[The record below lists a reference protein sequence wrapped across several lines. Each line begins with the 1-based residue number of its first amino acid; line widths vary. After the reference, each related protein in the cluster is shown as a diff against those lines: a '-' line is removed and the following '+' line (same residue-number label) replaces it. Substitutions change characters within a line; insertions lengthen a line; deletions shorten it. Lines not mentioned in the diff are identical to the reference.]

1 MSHSPPRFHAVLI
14 GLTIATLGIATAARA
29 ADYYAGKTI
38 ELIVGAAPGGGYDI
52 YARAVARHL
61 SRHIPG
67 NPTIVVKNMPGA
79 GSAMAGYHIGRVAPS
94 DGVSIG
100 AVMPGAIVGPLLD
113 DEPQTLFDPTKV
125 IYLGTA
131 NAGSGVCATLISS
144 KSKTFEDALTQKT
157 VMGAVAPGN
166 LVHDIAYLVK
176 RTTGAQFEIVAGYKG
191 TLEAALAIERGEL
204 DGMCGWNWSSVKS
217 QKPDWIRDGKLNL
230 LAQIGPEPNPE
241 LTKLG
246 VPPIWNY
253 IKNDDAR
260 KVAEMIVGQQAYER
274 PYITALGTPVELVN
288 TLRAAFDATM
298 ADPQFL
304 ADAERL
310 RIDISPL
317 SGSTVQELV
326 QKFYATPKDVA
337 ERARQAIRP

>member
-1 MSHSPPRFHAVLI
+1 MSYSPPMFHPVLI
-14 GLTIATLGIATAARA
+14 GLTIAITGIATPTCA

-38 ELIVGAAPGGGYDI
+38 ELIAGAPGGGYDI
-52 YARAVARHL
+52 YARTVARHL

-79 GSAMAGYHIGRVAPS
+79 GSAMAGYHIGTVAPN
-94 DGVSIG
+94 DGLSIG
-100 AVMPGAIVGPLLD
+100 AIMPGAIVGPLLD
-113 DEPQTLFDPTKV
+113 DKPQTLFDPTKV

-131 NAGSGVCATLISS
+131 NAGSGVCVTLTHS
-144 KSKTFEDALTQKT
+144 KTKTFEDALTQKT
-157 VMGAVAPGN
+157 IMGAVAPGN

-176 RTTGAQFEIVAGYKG
+176 RTTGAQFEIVSGYKG
-191 TLEAALAIERGEL
+191 TLEATLAIERREL

-217 QKPDWIRDGKLNL
+217 QKPDWLRDGKLNL

-253 IKNDDAR
+253 VKNDDAR
-260 KVAEMIVGQQAYER
+260 KVAEMIVSQQAFER
-274 PYITALGTPVELVN
+274 PYIVGLGTPVEHVN

-298 ADPQFL
+298 TDPQFL
-304 ADAERL
+304 ADAEKM

-317 SGSTVQELV
+317 SGSRVQELV
-326 QKFYATPKDVA
+326 QKLYATPKFIV